1 MRLFSHL
8 KSDLP
13 AGVVV
18 FCVAVP
24 LCLGI
29 ALTSGAPLFAGLI
42 AGIVGG
48 LIVAPLSG
56 SALGVSGPAAGL
68 AVIVL
73 QAIGDL
79 GYEAFLLAVLLSGGV
94 QILLG
99 LSRAGVLSYFF
110 PSSVIRGMLCGIG
123 LLIILKQIPHAFG
136 YDKVPEGEVGFRQSD
151 GETTFSEMLLAFDHI
166 TWPALAVAVIGL
178 GILVLWE
185 SRLRQLGGIF
195 TLLQGPLLVVCFGV
209 LWQLIASAAAPPLAL
224 ANEHLV
230 SVPVISGWAEFAGLF
245 TTPDWS
251 RIGDTSVWVAA
262 LTIAVVGSL
271 ETLLCLEA
279 TDKLDPER
287 RVTPANRELLAQ
299 GVGNMVAGAIGGL
312 PITQV
317 IVRSSANMQ
326 SGAKSKLSAIVH
338 GVLLLLAVVAF
349 ASVLNLLPLAAL
361 ASILLVVGYKL
372 AKPAL
377 FLEVFRLGWSQF
389 IPFMAT
395 VVGIL
400 LTDLLT
406 GIVAGMAVAF
416 VVILRRNYLNSHF
429 LHRKEDDCGDRHVV
443 QIRLSEEVTFL
454 NRGAILRELAA
465 LPDQCAVILDMRY
478 CVDVDHDVMEVIE
491 DFKASAPG
499 RGIAVK
505 IIEAG
510 IGPSSSAA
518 PDLIAS

>member
-1 MRLFSHL
+1 
-8 KSDLP
+8 
-13 AGVVV
+13 
-18 FCVAVP
+18 
-24 LCLGI
+24 
-29 ALTSGAPLFAGLI
+29 
-42 AGIVGG
+42 
-48 LIVAPLSG
+48 
-56 SALGVSGPAAGL
+56 
-68 AVIVL
+68 
-73 QAIGDL
+73 
-79 GYEAFLLAVLLSGGV
+79 
-94 QILLG
+94 
-99 LSRAGVLSYFF
+99 
-110 PSSVIRGMLCGIG
+110 
-123 LLIILKQIPHAFG
+123 
-136 YDKVPEGEVGFRQSD
+136 
-151 GETTFSEMLLAFDHI
+151 
-166 TWPALAVAVIGL
+166 
-178 GILVLWE
+178 
-185 SRLRQLGGIF
+185 
-195 TLLQGPLLVVCFGV
+195 
-209 LWQLIASAAAPPLAL
+209 
-224 ANEHLV
+224 
-230 SVPVISGWAEFAGLF
+230 
-245 TTPDWS
+245 
-251 RIGDTSVWVAA
+251 
-262 LTIAVVGSL
+262 
-271 ETLLCLEA
+271 
-279 TDKLDPER
+279 
-287 RVTPANRELLAQ
+287 
-299 GVGNMVAGAIGGL
+299 MVAGAIGGL